1 MKKIKSLNFNL
12 NMGKLISSAH
22 NMMTKRFVQ
31 NAHEAGL
38 DISLDQ
44 WMVLGPI
51 SYHKNAS
58 QKVLSDACLK
68 DKTSIT
74 KIVNTLEKK
83 NLVSSE
89 VFNIGTGRNYTI
101 NQVADLV
108 GGEKSYIPSRSGEAR
123 ETMADISKATQ
134 ILGWSP
140 NHRLEDTVLSY

>member
-1 MKKIKSLNFNL
+1 MENKESLQFNL

-51 SYHKNAS
+51 SFHGDAS
-58 QKVLSDACLK
+58 QKLLSDACLK

-74 KIVNTLEKK
+74 RIVSTLEKK
-83 NLVSSE
+83 NLVVRVPDQIDHRVRRVVLTAAGKKLLVDAIPIMNKTRDE
-89 VFNIGTGRNYTI
+89 VAMGIH
-101 NQVADLV
+101 
-108 GGEKSYIPSRSGEAR
+108 ES
-123 ETMADISKATQ
+123 DIEIFKNVLSK
-134 ILGWSP
+134 IIS
-140 NHRLEDTVLSY
+140 NLEDD

>member
-12 NMGKLISSAH
+12 NMGKLISSTH

-83 NLVSSE
+83 NLVVRVSDQLDQRIKRIILTTAGKQLLTDAIPIMNKTREEVAKGISE
-89 VFNIGTGRNYTI
+89 
-101 NQVADLV
+101 
-108 GGEKSYIPSRSGEAR
+108 S
-123 ETMADISKATQ
+123 DIEIFK
-134 ILGWSP
+134 
-140 NHRLEDTVLSY
+140 DVLSKIISNLENE